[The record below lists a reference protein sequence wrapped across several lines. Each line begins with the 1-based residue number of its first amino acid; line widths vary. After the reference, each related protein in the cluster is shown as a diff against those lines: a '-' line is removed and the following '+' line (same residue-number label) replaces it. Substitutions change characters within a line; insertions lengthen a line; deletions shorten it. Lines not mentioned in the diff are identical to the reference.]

1 MATLSAQGVVKNYLE
16 SPGCV
21 ANVLEDPK
29 QLRWGQLCSF
39 TPCKLRF
46 SALASC
52 FALPPASVQSCAHF
66 RLARKHNLTFY
77 ETRGVSVGLKLVREP
92 GETVH
97 AVVSSPLKK
106 ILQAG
111 RKGLSTKL
119 F

>member
-21 ANVLEDPK
+21 ANVLE
-29 QLRWGQLCSF
+29 CSF

-46 SALASC
+46 
-52 FALPPASVQSCAHF
+52 CAHF